1 MVTKAE
7 GSISV
12 VPGCIVPFSSMSSGE
27 AAIDGS
33 SSEDEYVFALLLFK
47 AEAKSMRASKYTVS
61 TVTVQNSRETP
72 KAFKN
77 EAVSFL
83 NPESLVLFLYI
94 SLFLCP
100 IINTSF

>member
-1 MVTKAE
+1 MVTEAE

-47 AEAKSMRASKYTVS
+47 AEAKSMRASKHTVS

-83 NPESLVLFLYI
+83 NPESLVLFL
-94 SLFLCP
+94 
-100 IINTSF
+100 